1 MVVFSMIQYPNT
13 PAKDLLALA
22 GEAGAA
28 GIEWDD
34 IVHLHAGH
42 TQEATSA
49 YWDAVRANLTP
60 VSLLSHYTLGSK
72 RDIQEL
78 FMPVMDCA
86 FALHALSVRILPTP
100 VPSEKG
106 TYAIFNAAAQELR
119 TICDMANVFDMEI
132 QIICQPGTLTDT
144 PEGVRRLIKMANC
157 RNCTCSWQP
166 DPAISDQ
173 DNLKNLQC
181 LKEYLG
187 SVVKNARWKKEYASY
202 VESNLPNIPII
213 LETGRIS

>member
-22 GEAGAA
+22 GEAGAV

-157 RNCTCSWQP
+157 RNCICSWQP

>member
-22 GEAGAA
+22 GEAGAV

-72 RDIQEL
+72 RDIQ
-78 FMPVMDCA
+78 
-86 FALHALSVRILPTP
+86 
-100 VPSEKG
+100 
-106 TYAIFNAAAQELR
+106 
-119 TICDMANVFDMEI
+119 
-132 QIICQPGTLTDT
+132 
-144 PEGVRRLIKMANC
+144 
-157 RNCTCSWQP
+157 
-166 DPAISDQ
+166 
-173 DNLKNLQC
+173 
-181 LKEYLG
+181 
-187 SVVKNARWKKEYASY
+187 
-202 VESNLPNIPII
+202 
-213 LETGRIS
+213 